1 MITIKT
7 DREIELM
14 YKAGQVAA
22 EALALGGENVKP
34 GVTTKHIND
43 VMERFIKSKGG
54 IPSRATADFPRLHAS
69 RSTIRSYMG
78 FRPQTELLQMGIS

>member
-34 GVTTKHIND
+34 GVTTRSEEPSCR
-43 VMERFIKSKGG
+43 ERV
-54 IPSRATADFPRLHAS
+54 
-69 RSTIRSYMG
+69 
-78 FRPQTELLQMGIS
+78 